1 MLNISGKANTRW
13 HVLSSEAITFFLIF
27 MLDTRSASCFNTY
40 IYMHVLKISN
50 FRSQIWNFSKE
61 KYTSNSSKRYIDIY
75 SFLFFFFSNVLV
87 STNQIFKSKGISSG
101 QRCMINMAKTQLLLS
116 HFLGLPSFSHH
127 FSLSFSICSVQY
139 ILF

>member
-27 MLDTRSASCFNTY
+27 ILDTRSASCFNTY

-75 SFLFFFFSNVLV
+75 SFLFFFFQMSWFQ
-87 STNQIFKSKGISSG
+87 QIRFFKSKGISSG